1 MENLN
6 DDGVLPAF
14 TQNIVQTFSASGGCQ
29 VEEMRDDT
37 VVNRCNVLFQSQ
49 VAKAELKKKKTI

>member
-1 MENLN
+1 MDNM
-6 DDGVLPAF
+6 GSLPAF

-37 VVNRCNVLFQSQ
+37 VVNRCNILF
-49 VAKAELKKKKTI
+49 